1 MIKENK
7 KMRKNIFLILLVAA
21 IFVFVGT
28 VHQSAKAVD
37 DLVQFIKNAKT
48 PVHFHSLAGGVT
60 CIPGI
65 SDSLINNQASVVG
78 TWWHSIYP
86 PNTFD
91 SAFWKVQVQRD
102 NGTFGLNPSD
112 TLRIGFYKTYPPG
125 APGDSLWVHV
135 EDVTI
140 TLILTKEPD
149 HLDTMYVEFV
159 RGWKNLHSAFVDSA
173 IYPPVVGD
181 TLHEI
186 WPEYSRIYQL
196 TSWADSGLPHNTL
209 SCSDTID
216 LTEWWHVISVTKDSV
231 PPNMTLWLT
240 MEDRDGQ
247 GENRLLKFTGEI
259 GSDSLNQALHN
270 PVSTW
275 WHEESP
281 HYCNWWQIHSW
292 IDTPVMG
299 ILDSCDYVDFVTY
312 WHVEDVAI
320 DIEVLSI
327 PNPTV
332 PTMTQWGI
340 IILVALLIGS
350 GVFVMLRRRKAAVPA

>member
-1 MIKENK
+1 MLIVFFNSDEENK

-28 VHQSAKAVD
+28 LHQSAKAVD
-37 DLVQFIKNAKT
+37 DPVQFIKNAKT

-65 SDSLINNQASVVG
+65 SDSLINNQASMVG

-86 PNTFD
+86 ENTFD
-91 SAFWKVQVQRD
+91 AFWKVQSQID

-112 TLRIGFYKTYPPG
+112 KLRMGFYTSYPPG
-125 APGDSLWVHV
+125 TPGDSLWVHV

-140 TLILTKEPD
+140 TLILTLEPD
-149 HLDTMYVEFV
+149 HLDTMYVEYTA
-159 RGWKNLHSAFVDSA
+159 GYDSLL
-173 IYPPVVGD
+173 YPI
-181 TLHEI
+181 THTISTWWHEI
-186 WPEYSRIYQL
+186 RPEYSRIYQL
-196 TSWADSGLPHNTL
+196 TSWTDIVTPGQL

-216 LTEWWHVISVTKDSV
+216 ITEWWHVISVDSLG
-231 PPNMTLWLT
+231 TGLWLE

-247 GENRLLKFTGEI
+247 GANRILKFS
-259 GSDSLNQALHN
+259 GSAFPDSFYYVRQN

-275 WHEESP
+275 WHEEEP
-281 HYCNWWQIHSW
+281 NYCNWWHIASW
-292 IDTPVMG
+292 IDNGNGV
-299 ILDSCDYVDFVTY
+299 LDSCDIIDFVTY

-327 PNPTV
+327 PDPTV
-332 PTMTQWGI
+332 PTMTQWGL
-340 IILVALLIGS
+340 IILVLLLIAS
-350 GVFVMLRRRKAAVPA
+350 AVFVGLKRRKVAVPA